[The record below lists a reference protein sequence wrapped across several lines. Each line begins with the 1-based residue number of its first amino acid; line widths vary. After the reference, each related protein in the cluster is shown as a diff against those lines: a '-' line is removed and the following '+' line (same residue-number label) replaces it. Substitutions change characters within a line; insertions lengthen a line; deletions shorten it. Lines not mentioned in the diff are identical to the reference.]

1 MVPCRLLIE
10 DGLYYLDI
18 FGMEALYLDADK
30 TYVMI
35 LRDSI
40 SNKVHV
46 LEKLMELT
54 RRQGELARSGNP
66 DVREFDDLLDE
77 KGQQID
83 MLNMLDDGFVSIY
96 EKVKDEITDNAAIY
110 KSELLEIR
118 KMIDRATDIGVRL
131 EALEH
136 ENKQYIETFI
146 ANKKAEVKNFKQS
159 KNMTAS
165 YAKNMTNQNAETTSY
180 FMDKKK

>member
-1 MVPCRLLIE
+1 MVSYGFWIVG
-10 DGLYYLDI
+10 GLHCLDM
-18 FGMEALYLDADK
+18 FEMEVLGLDTDK

-35 LRDSI
+35 LKDSI

-54 RRQGELARSGNP
+54 KRQGELARSGNP

-110 KSELLEIR
+110 KNELLEIR
-118 KMIDRATDIGVRL
+118 KMIDKATDIGVRL

-136 ENKQYIETFI
+136 ENKQYIEAFI

-165 YAKNMTNQNAETTSY
+165 YAKNMANQHSEATSY